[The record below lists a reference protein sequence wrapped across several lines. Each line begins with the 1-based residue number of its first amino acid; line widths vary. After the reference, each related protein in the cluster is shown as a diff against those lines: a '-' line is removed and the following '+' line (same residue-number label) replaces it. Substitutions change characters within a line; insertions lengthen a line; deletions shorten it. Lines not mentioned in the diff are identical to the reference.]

1 MNLMGR
7 IQFVRFLYA
16 SHSGY
21 RSIRFSFVM
30 IRVTNTL
37 VHTYSRMSHGSQC
50 YKGEKKRSRTFATS
64 AYDE

>member
-7 IQFVRFLYA
+7 IQFVRCLYA

-30 IRVTNTL
+30 ILVANTL
-37 VHTYSRMSHGSQC
+37 VHTYTRMSQGSQC
-50 YKGEKKRSRTFATS
+50 YRRGTVFTPTFATS
-64 AYDE
+64 A

>member
-1 MNLMGR
+1 M
-7 IQFVRFLYA
+7 QFVRFLYA

-30 IRVTNTL
+30 ILVANTL
-37 VHTYSRMSHGSQC
+37 VHTYSRMSQGSQC
-50 YKGEKKRSRTFATS
+50 YRGELEFTRTFATS